1 MKKEIDNKFESYT
14 YIDNK
19 RRLIP
24 RMKWTLKLY
33 LSRWVYQLWSYGC
46 LHKQAVE
53 KQLSKKSRL
62 SGYEIKKFSVYE
74 EEKIKQRIQRLGNN
88 ILDCEFDKTV
98 KDLIVSIVKEDDSVK
113 SVVDVGVRSA
123 TYLYSIANDYKNI
136 NFYGISFAENISK
149 LYSVYEAENVDF
161 YSGYALDFL
170 KESQGFDVVIFD
182 QTATTIQPLEF
193 TEYLNIVKNKTR
205 YLIINEPIYNTWTG
219 KAIDPLGIP
228 IDHPV
233 VAREFSH
240 CLVYNYKKL
249 VEKAGFEV
257 VFYRCRPEDKTLSN
271 RREYGI
277 PVHVLSLIAIASF

>member
-1 MKKEIDNKFESYT
+1 MKKNINEESGTST

-19 RRLIP
+19 GRFFSRIKLTI
-24 RMKWTLKLY
+24 RLY
-33 LSRWVYQLWSYGC
+33 LSRWIYKLWNYGYSY
-46 LHKQAVE
+46 HKGIE
-53 KQLSKKSRL
+53 KQLSKRNRL
-62 SGYEIKKFSVYE
+62 LDNEIQEFSVYE

-98 KDLIVSIVKEDDSVK
+98 KDLIVSIIKEDDSVK

-205 YLIINEPIYNTWTG
+205 YLIINEPINNTGTG

-277 PVHVLSLIAIASF
+277 PAHVLSLIAIASF